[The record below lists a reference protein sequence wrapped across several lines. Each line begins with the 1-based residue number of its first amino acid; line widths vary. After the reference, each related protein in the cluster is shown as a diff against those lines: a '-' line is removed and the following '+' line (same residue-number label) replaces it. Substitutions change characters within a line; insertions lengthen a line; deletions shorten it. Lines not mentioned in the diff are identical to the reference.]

1 LISVRST
8 SISARASSRWEATE
22 VYSPAAIENAPAARP
37 ARPASTMNLEPELV
51 PPSMPAI
58 SAKFETRPSIAPN
71 TAGRSQPPFT
81 SRCV

>member
-1 LISVRST
+1 MISWRST
-8 SISARASSRWEATE
+8 SISAWASSRWEATE

-37 ARPASTMNLEPELV
+37 ASPASTITLEPDAV

-58 SAKFETRPSIAPN
+58 RAKFETRPSIAPN

-81 SRCV
+81 SR